1 MKLRLLA
8 KENIK
13 LDEALNFLEMYLEI
27 HGCNSRDTILRIRP
41 LCYATA
47 VETKGLNPLLWRSI
61 LQENSSSNAQGAS
74 RSDSKTDSSSK
85 CVIYKF
91 NGSNPDS
98 AQIFTILSIIVELSE
113 KSAEQVEADEA
124 QNSEVG
130 KEAGQ
135 KVRDR
140 TRQKKF
146 CVKSEAAK
154 EPMARYD
161 DITNGKMPLMLILS
175 VRFTTLFQLRTGKQW
190 NEKTN
195 LSAKR
200 KPKVGN
206 AWHIQASNI
215 FADQTSTAQNEIV
228 AKFSSKTTS
237 QQRNECSSTTAETA
251 DGQH

>member
-27 HGCNSRDTILRIRP
+27 HGFNSRDTILRIRP

-161 DITNGKMPLMLILS
+161 DIT
-175 VRFTTLFQLRTGKQW
+175 
-190 NEKTN
+190 E
-195 LSAKR
+195 R
-200 KPKVGN
+200 KNAFDAYPVGEIYN
-206 AWHIQASNI
+206 
-215 FADQTSTAQNEIV
+215 FVPVADRKAMGIE
-228 AKFSSKTTS
+228 
-237 QQRNECSSTTAETA
+237 
-251 DGQH
+251 

>member
-1 MKLRLLA
+1 MKNAEMKLRLLA

-47 VETKGLNPLLWRSI
+47 VETKGLNPLLWGSI

-74 RSDSKTDSSSK
+74 RVTSDSKTDSSSK

-161 DITNGKMPLMLILS
+161 DITWQSSRAKPHHNNAMS
-175 VRFTTLFQLRTGKQW
+175 AVRPQQKQPMGNTNQTEASPW
-190 NEKTN
+190 N
-195 LSAKR
+195 R
-200 KPKVGN
+200 MKV
-206 AWHIQASNI
+206 IRI
-215 FADQTSTAQNEIV
+215 CADQIV
-228 AKFSSKTTS
+228 SGSPLP
-237 QQRNECSSTTAETA
+237 NPV
-251 DGQH
+251 D

>member
-1 MKLRLLA
+1 MDNVSPIINDTATLVLQFINDMKNAEMKLRLLA

-47 VETKGLNPLLWRSI
+47 VETKGLNPLLWGSI

-74 RSDSKTDSSSK
+74 RVTVANDHER
-85 CVIYKF
+85 
-91 NGSNPDS
+91 NPDS

-161 DITNGKMPLMLILS
+161 DITVHFLILGN
-175 VRFTTLFQLRTGKQW
+175 FHGK
-190 NEKTN
+190 E
-195 LSAKR
+195 R
-200 KPKVGN
+200 KNAFDAYPVGEIYN
-206 AWHIQASNI
+206 
-215 FADQTSTAQNEIV
+215 FVPVADRKAMGIE
-228 AKFSSKTTS
+228 
-237 QQRNECSSTTAETA
+237 
-251 DGQH
+251 